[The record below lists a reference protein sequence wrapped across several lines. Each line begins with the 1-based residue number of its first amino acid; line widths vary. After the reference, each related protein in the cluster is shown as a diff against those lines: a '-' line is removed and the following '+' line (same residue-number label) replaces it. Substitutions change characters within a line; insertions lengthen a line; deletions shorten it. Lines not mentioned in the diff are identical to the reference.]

1 MLDNN
6 SSRPES
12 RNIRYVEYVD
22 IFSQPN
28 VTPAACVRNN
38 LMLFDSFSGVNPL
51 PEIFYD
57 TPNKIYQNMY
67 LFIVKGSLTAV
78 VNNEEIAMESG
89 DSLLVMP
96 ENILRVKN
104 ISQNMKCFMFV
115 IYPKLASDVFTD
127 IGLVY
132 SNARLSLRHFKS
144 HTTTEQ
150 MQHVLNIYDE
160 VKRDLLADDYEY
172 KGLYIKSML
181 GILLVEVINI
191 HSIEPMPLEGNSNS
205 RQYDVYRCFISMLNK
220 YTIEHRSV
228 QYYAD
233 QLGISSK
240 YLSYVCISYS
250 NKNAS
255 TWIDEA
261 VIQKAKAL
269 IMVHRYSLSETSEI
283 LHFSSIS
290 SFSRFFA
297 RVTGST
303 PKAFLKEQQNKG
315 RDRIIHTNALTD
327 Y

>member
-1 MLDNN
+1 MLEN
-6 SSRPES
+6 SHPARTEN

-22 IFSQPN
+22 VFSQPN
-28 VTPAACVRNN
+28 VCPSASVRNN
-38 LMLFDSFSGVNPL
+38 LILFDSFNGVNPL
-51 PEIFYD
+51 PEIFYE
-57 TPNKIYQNMY
+57 TPNKIYQNVY
-67 LFIVKGSLTAV
+67 LFIQKGDITISI
-78 VNNEEIAMESG
+78 NNEEAILGEN
-89 DSLLVMP
+89 DSILVMP
-96 ENILRVKN
+96 ETVLRIKN
-104 ISQNMKCFMFV
+104 MSSDLRCFMFV
-115 IYPKLASDVFTD
+115 LYPKLASEVFTD

-144 HTTTEQ
+144 HMTNEQ
-150 MQHVLNIYDE
+150 MQHTLNIYE
-160 VKRDLLADDYEY
+160 EMKRDLLSTDYEY
-172 KGLYIKSML
+172 KGLYIKSLL
-181 GILLVEVINI
+181 GILLVEIINI
-191 HSIEPMPLEGNSNS
+191 HDIVPMPLEGNSNS
-205 RQYDVYRCFISMLNK
+205 RQYDVYCRFIALLNK
-220 YTIEHRSV
+220 HTIEHRSV

-269 IMVHRYSLSETSEI
+269 ILVHRYSLSEASEI

-303 PKAFLKEQQNKG
+303 PKAYLKEQLNKG
-315 RDRIIHTNALTD
+315 KALKA
-327 Y
+327 

>member
-1 MLDNN
+1 MLENN
-6 SSRPES
+6 STRQES
-12 RNIRYVEYVD
+12 RSIRYVEYVD
-22 IFSQPN
+22 VFSQPN
-28 VTPAACVRNN
+28 VIPAACVRNN
-38 LMLFDSFSGVNPL
+38 LMLFDSFGGVNPL

-67 LFIVKGSLTAV
+67 LFIMKGSLVAV
-78 VNNEEIAMESG
+78 VNNEEITMESG

-96 ENILRVKN
+96 ENILRLKN

-115 IYPKLASDVFTD
+115 LYPKLASDVFTD

-144 HTTTEQ
+144 STTNEQ
-150 MQHVLNIYDE
+150 MQHVLDLYNDM
-160 VKRDLLADDYEY
+160 KQDLLSEDYEY
-172 KGLYIKSML
+172 KGLYIKSLL

-191 HSIEPMPLEGNSNS
+191 HDIVPMPLEGNSNS
-205 RQYDVYRCFISMLNK
+205 RQYDVYRRFISMLNK

-269 IMVHRYSLSETSEI
+269 ILVHRYSLSEASDI

-303 PKAFLKEQQNKG
+303 PKSFLKEQQNKSK
-315 RDRIIHTNALTD
+315 DKAKQTAVLTD
-327 Y
+327 

>member
-1 MLDNN
+1 MLDQN
-6 SSRPES
+6 SSKAEN

-22 IFSQPN
+22 VFSQPN

-38 LMLFDSFSGVNPL
+38 LMLFDSFDGTNPL
-51 PEIFYD
+51 PEIFYE

-67 LFIVKGSLTAV
+67 LFIQRGTLIVS
-78 VNNEEIAMESG
+78 VNNEEIILEGG
-89 DSLLVMP
+89 DSLMVMP
-96 ENILRVKN
+96 ENILRIKSV
-104 ISQNMKCFMFV
+104 SPEMKCFMFV
-115 IYPKLASDVFTD
+115 IYPKLASEVFTD
-127 IGLVY
+127 MGLVY
-132 SNARLSLRHFKS
+132 SNARLSLRHFASKTS
-144 HTTTEQ
+144 PEQ
-150 MQHVLNIYDE
+150 MQNMLDLYKEI
-160 VKRDLLADDYEY
+160 KKDLLTNDYEY
-172 KGLYIKSML
+172 KGLYIKSLL

-191 HSIEPMPLEGNSNS
+191 HDIVPMPLEGNSNS
-205 RQYDVYRCFISMLNK
+205 RQYDVYCRFISLLNK

-269 IMVHRYSLSETSEI
+269 ILVHRYSLSEASEI

-297 RVTGST
+297 RVTGTT
-303 PKAFLKEQQNKG
+303 PKGFLKEQAKKLRNTST
-315 RDRIIHTNALTD
+315 RSVVN
-327 Y
+327 